1 MENDFQSERADF
13 DGLWKDA
20 IQRFLP
26 QLIKRTLPELY
37 DDVDFSREP
46 EFLSKELRDSIQR
59 PIGDEHNSPLF
70 VDELIKIFLKD
81 GRTEWIL
88 LHIEVQGSGG
98 DDISFRMMLY
108 CCLIFAHHRK
118 MPVALAILTKRRPKD
133 EIILLLN
140 NLLCSAKCQSNI
152 GSLVISSLN
161 TFLTTILN

>member
-70 VDELIKIFLKD
+70 VDELIKIFLKVYK
-81 GRTEWIL
+81 I
-88 LHIEVQGSGG
+88 
-98 DDISFRMMLY
+98 
-108 CCLIFAHHRK
+108 
-118 MPVALAILTKRRPKD
+118 
-133 EIILLLN
+133 
-140 NLLCSAKCQSNI
+140 
-152 GSLVISSLN
+152 
-161 TFLTTILN
+161 